1 MIIEFA
7 CKTDREGTLPH
18 IIGEVRSA
26 FNLIAIAL
34 PPSAID
40 NYTSCPIMSY
50 RSCTI
55 NNLSSL

>member
-7 CKTDREGTLPH
+7 CKTGREGTFL
-18 IIGEVRSA
+18 IGEVRSA

-40 NYTSCPIMSY
+40 NYRSCPLS
-50 RSCTI
+50 RSPAHARQ
-55 NNLSSL
+55 LDRQGP